1 MEDAL
6 KEFKITLQMLE
17 QSKRVDDELCNFEI
31 RELNFLDLIFRDF
44 FLIFEIKII
53 FKIWSFQ

>member
-44 FLIFEIKII
+44 FLIF
-53 FKIWSFQ
+53 